1 MEYWNDGILGL
12 AEWDLFLHRWQESEH
27 KIGPS
32 SAFDS
37 HYSTITSFHYSAV
50 VKAQALR
57 GGPKPG
63 SLDPDLYLLLRS
75 KFLLKTTDACKIQVL
90 ICMFLCLFLD
100 ESNLKK
106 STPFRLCSFK
116 VGKIAP
122 TLGIDLLVK
131 ALARYE
137 NSPYSRPCRERK
149 ELRNY
154 AKTLRVGSDGRGQL
168 QSWHRARA

>member
-90 ICMFLCLFLD
+90 ICMFLCLFLV
-100 ESNLKK
+100 
-106 STPFRLCSFK
+106 P
-116 VGKIAP
+116 G
-122 TLGIDLLVK
+122 
-131 ALARYE
+131 
-137 NSPYSRPCRERK
+137 
-149 ELRNY
+149 
-154 AKTLRVGSDGRGQL
+154 
-168 QSWHRARA
+168 